1 MRGVLAPL
9 GELAARYGVAVIA
22 VTHLNKASG
31 GRAIYRASGSLAL
44 VAAARAAWSFSKD
57 KADSAKRLMLIV
69 KLNVGREGS
78 GLS

>member
-1 MRGVLAPL
+1 VLAPL

-22 VTHLNKASG
+22 VTHLSKAGG

-78 GLS
+78 GVS